1 MSVESQIAWRYLF
14 SKKGHSAINIISSVA
29 AAAVAVVTAA
39 LVCVMSVM
47 NGFSH
52 LIEDM
57 FSEFDP
63 ELRITS
69 AEGKYFSTTDEAI
82 TAVRSLPYVAVFSEQ
97 IEENAMLQ
105 YDDHRLPATV
115 LGVDDNFQ
123 LLTHIDSI
131 IVSGHYS
138 VYDGQFERAV
148 LGQGLATLLG
158 VHAYTLGGIRLYAPR
173 RTHKVNMLRP
183 DDSFNEAGVYAA
195 GLFAVNQVQYDDRY
209 MLVSLPLART
219 LFEYDSTTVTAVGL
233 RISGVRLDKAEREI
247 QAMLGNRY
255 RVENRYE
262 QQADFFRIVRIEK
275 LLTALLLIFILCIAG
290 FNSISSLAMLI
301 IDKRES
307 IRTLSHLGAG
317 IQQIRRIFLY
327 EGWFI
332 STMGALSGIVLGVA
346 VCLSQQHW
354 GWLKLGN
361 GTDYIVTA
369 YPVCVEPLDVLF
381 ITLIVLV
388 LGYLAALYP
397 SRKITIKE

>member
-1 MSVESQIAWRYLF
+1 MESQIAWRYLF
-14 SKKGHSAINIISSVA
+14 SKKGHAAINIISSVA

-82 TAVRSLPYVAVFSEQ
+82 TAVRALPYVAVFSEQ

-105 YDDHRLPATV
+105 YDEHRLPATL

-158 VHAYTLGGIRLYAPR
+158 VHAYTMGGIRLYAPR
-173 RTHKVNMLRP
+173 RTHSVSMLRP
-183 DDSFNEAGVYAA
+183 DESFNEAGVYAA

-233 RISGVRLDKAEREI
+233 RISGISIDRAEREI
-247 QAMLGNRY
+247 QALLGEHY

-262 QQADFFRIVRIEK
+262 QQADFFRIVHIEK
-275 LLTALLLIFILCIAG
+275 LLTALLLIFILCIAA
-290 FNSISSLAMLI
+290 FNSISSLSMLI

-327 EGWFI
+327 EGWLI

-369 YPVCVEPLDVLF
+369 YPVYVEPLDVLL
-381 ITLIVLV
+381 ITIIVLV

-397 SRKITIKE
+397 SRKITINK

>member
-82 TAVRSLPYVAVFSEQ
+82 TAVRALPYVAVFSEQ

-247 QAMLGNRY
+247 QTLLGNRY

-327 EGWFI
+327 EGWLI

-369 YPVCVEPLDVLF
+369 YPVCVEPLDVLL

>member
-82 TAVRSLPYVAVFSEQ
+82 TAVRALPYVAVFSEQ

-105 YDDHRLPATV
+105 YDEHRLPATV

-247 QAMLGNRY
+247 QALLGNRY

-327 EGWFI
+327 EGWLI

-369 YPVCVEPLDVLF
+369 YPVCVEPLDVLI